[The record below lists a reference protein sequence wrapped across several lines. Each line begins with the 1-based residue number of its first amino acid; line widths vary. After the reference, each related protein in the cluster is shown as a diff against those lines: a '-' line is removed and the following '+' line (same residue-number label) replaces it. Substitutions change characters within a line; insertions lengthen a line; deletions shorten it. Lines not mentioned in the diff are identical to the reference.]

1 MRIRRTTPPRLLA
14 ALLAL
19 AGAPALAAP
28 SCPVPSEIWDR
39 PRSGRALLGEEAIR
53 PCLGPA
59 ARDPALRVL
68 IRHGSRGEAP
78 LQAEELKGW
87 LAALAIEPSRVD
99 LVNDLGAND
108 RVVIEVAGRK

>member
-1 MRIRRTTPPRLLA
+1 MKFCRTTPTRLLA

-53 PCLGPA
+53 PCLGSA

-87 LAALAIEPSRVD
+87 LAALAIESSRVD
-99 LVNDLGAND
+99 LVNDLGVND